1 MSDDEPT
8 PDDDDELEDLN
19 AANGAQL
26 KTTNDDDDE
35 QHQLSDMEHEK
46 EDLQELEK
54 ARKERM
60 DLMAAELKNK
70 QEAEAAAKEGEVV
83 PFDKFQYLV
92 GQSEVFAHFLAGE
105 LLYISYVYYYV
116 YLFMCMSI
124 LHVTFILGMCISYDL
139 ISE

>member
-8 PDDDDELEDLN
+8 PPEDGDELEDSQQ
-19 AANGAQL
+19 QL
-26 KTTNDDDDE
+26 KTTNDDDE
-35 QHQLSDMEHEK
+35 HQLSDMEHEK

-60 DLMAAELKNK
+60 DLMAAELKEKEKSMKKGGGEN
-70 QEAEAAAKEGEVV
+70 KEGDDDKVE

-105 LLYISYVYYYV
+105 
-116 YLFMCMSI
+116 
-124 LHVTFILGMCISYDL
+124 FI
-139 ISE
+139 